1 MRLLAALAIAAT
13 LVVAA
18 PAAAQSGPG
27 MSDPTTRS
35 LGELSQLSPT
45 HRYWE
50 ICRGDDA
57 EAAVRACG
65 RMIGARVSRMHTATA
80 HYFRSVALKSLGQDD
95 RALRDLRRAYYSYVD
110 LLSDET
116 DNTVA
121 LRPRPQ
127 LDPHGPRSG
136 GPSRDRTRRHRIR
149 RAGGR
154 ILRYKRLKRRRS
166 NPWVAAACP
175 WRYFIYKI
183 PPCISPAS
191 AAAPPPSSSPSP

>member
-1 MRLLAALAIAAT
+1 VRLLAALAIAAT

-121 LRPRPQ
+121 RYGRGLS
-127 LDPHGPRSG
+127 L
-136 GPSRDRTRRHRIR
+136 IR
-149 RAGGR
+149 MGREAEGQAVIERAVTASDGR
-154 ILRYKRLKRRRS
+154 
-166 NPWVAAACP
+166 AAE
-175 WRYFIYKI
+175 FFDING
-183 PPCISPAS
+183 
-191 AAAPPPSSSPSP
+191 